1 MDFMLRL
8 PNCTDK
14 HQMLIILTN
23 PTSDIWI
30 LRLTKQTCWHDFGKT
45 AQGEITYTFSGPFY
59 ILIHLLLW
67 FNPASTL
74 GCESN
79 RPVAQN
85 PSVHQSKLRQCTI
98 CTYVHISVKNGALW
112 DICLMHCVNISSL
125 GQTSTTG
132 PFVFCMIRL
141 ISRYYYINLRIV
153 YVFLL
158 YWIYHTVIV
167 SSMLLFFFFLSV
179 TKKLSISFIGNHSMF
194 CRVLKVKE

>member
-1 MDFMLRL
+1 MISGRLLRVKL
-8 PNCTDK
+8 
-14 HQMLIILTN
+14 LIHFLVLFIFWFIFYCD
-23 PTSDIWI
+23 SI
-30 LRLTKQTCWHDFGKT
+30 LRV
-45 AQGEITYTFSGPFY
+45 P
-59 ILIHLLLW
+59 
-67 FNPASTL
+67 

-167 SSMLLFFFFLSV
+167 SSMLLFFFISV